1 MQGEASVGHLKAGEV
16 YVEGSNEQKQ
26 RPWFGEG
33 MVMDRKGNEKLYIC
47 STGIFM
53 LALLICI

>member
-33 MVMDRKGNEKLYIC
+33 MVIDRKGNGKLCIS
-47 STGIFM
+47 STGIFIS
-53 LALLICI
+53 ALLICI

>member
-1 MQGEASVGHLKAGEV
+1 MGHFKAGGV

-53 LALLICI
+53 SALLICI